1 MSAKRDDWSRLQEI
15 HDVIIA
21 TQSQMQELSFS
32 EQRFLHP
39 SNAQDDLIAEGI
51 LEQSA
56 ARH

>member
-15 HDVIIA
+15 PDGIIA

-39 SNAQDDLIAEGI
+39 SNAFCIRATLKTISLPKEY
-51 LEQSA
+51 
-56 ARH
+56 